1 MALTFDTKTIHL
13 INIFETLTNVNVNDC
28 IIDESTNTVY
38 FIVKEGKI
46 GLAIGKNG
54 ENVKNVEK
62 VLKKNVKIFEF
73 SNDLQK
79 FVKNLIPSANSI
91 NIKNENGKIV
101 VEIKVNK
108 NDKVFVI
115 GRDERN
121 LKIYKEIL
129 QRSHNVSD
137 LIVR

>member
-13 INIFETLTNVNVNDC
+13 INIFENLTNVSVNDC
-28 IIDESTNTVY
+28 IIDDSSNTVY
-38 FIVKEGKI
+38 FIVKEGEI

-54 ENVKNVEK
+54 ENVKNAEK
-62 VLKKNVKIFEF
+62 ILRKNVKIFEF
-73 SNDLQK
+73 SSDLSK
-79 FVKNLIPSANSI
+79 FVKNLIPSANDI
-91 NIKNENGKIV
+91 NIKDENGKIT
-101 VEIKVNK
+101 VEVKINK
-108 NDKVFVI
+108 TDKVFVI
-115 GRDERN
+115 GRDGKN